1 MGCSNDDQAANAAF
15 ASEFGFDYPL
25 LCDTDNAVAM
35 AYGAAADASAK
46 SASRIAAVIDEAGN
60 VAQYYDPAGKAEF
73 PAKVL
78 ADL

>member
-1 MGCSNDDQAANAAF
+1 MG
-15 ASEFGFDYPL
+15 
-25 LCDTDNAVAM
+25 V

-46 SASRIAAVIDEAGN
+46 AQARIAAVIDEAGN

>member
-1 MGCSNDDQAANAAF
+1 
-15 ASEFGFDYPL
+15 
-25 LCDTDNAVAM
+25 M